1 MDGKELISQ
10 SDLQSFYQQQ
20 HQQHRAALG
29 VAGGGHSSSSPSSL
43 AGMHSVI
50 RPMPNMPNMN
60 MSPTDILNSIGG
72 ASLAAMHHHQ
82 FQMEHPA
89 PPPPLLHNSAMP
101 SPVSASASAPA
112 SVQPHADPAPVV
124 VVKRKRGRPRKY
136 GPDGTMKQQQAAAS
150 AAAAAGQQQQ
160 HHLVNAAPRMGSM
173 PGAAEMMGASGTM
186 EDPAQK
192 KRRGRPPG
200 TGKKHQPS
208 PSSAGNAFA
217 GSAGT
222 SFTPHVITASPTE
235 DVAAKIGAFASQSSR
250 AVCVLSA
257 MGSVS
262 RVVLRHPADG
272 SPMSRL
278 HTSPQQQQPYKN
290 PAVYEGFYEILS
302 LTGSYN
308 LAEGSQGQQCGGG
321 LSVTLCSPERNMIGG
336 VLGGA
341 LVAASTVQV
350 VLGSF
355 HQGGSKSKSKKA
367 GKQAAFSSDSLTGG
381 VGGGQEA
388 SPSSGHNQQNLTP
401 TSVTTGGWPTS
412 GIFDTRSSSID
423 INSSRG

>member
-20 HQQHRAALG
+20 HQHQQQQQQHRAALG
-29 VAGGGHSSSSPSSL
+29 GGGHSPSSL

-60 MSPTDILNSIGG
+60 MSATAILSSIGG
-72 ASLAAMHHHQ
+72 GSLAGMQ
-82 FQMEHPA
+82 FQMDA
-89 PPPPLLHNSAMP
+89 APPPLLHNTAIGSV
-101 SPVSASASAPA
+101 SGSASATVPPAPA
-112 SVQPHADPAPVV
+112 EP
-124 VVKRKRGRPRKY
+124 VKRKRGRPRKY
-136 GPDGTMKQQQAAAS
+136 GPDGTMKAAQQQ
-150 AAAAAGQQQQ
+150 QQQQ
-160 HHLVNAAPRMGSM
+160 HLVSGPPRMGSSM
-173 PGAAEMMGASGTM
+173 AGADMLGGQGM

-200 TGKKHQPS
+200 TGKKQQTS
-208 PSSAGNAFA
+208 PSVGNAFA

-222 SFTPHVITASPTE
+222 SFTPHIITASPSE
-235 DVAAKIGAFASQSSR
+235 DVAGKITAFANQSSR

-262 RVVLRHPADG
+262 RAVLRHPGDA
-272 SPMSRL
+272 SPMSRV
-278 HTSPQQQQPYKN
+278 HTSQPYKN
-290 PAVYEGFYEILS
+290 PAIYEGFYEILS

-308 LAEGSQGQQCGGG
+308 LAEGSQGQQSGG
-321 LSVTLCSPERNMIGG
+321 LSVTLCSPERNVIGG
-336 VLGGA
+336 VLGGP
-341 LVAASTVQV
+341 LIAASTVQV

-367 GKQAAFSSDSLTGG
+367 AKQAAFSPESLT
-381 VGGGQEA
+381 GGGQEA

-401 TSVTTGGWPTS
+401 PSVTGGWPTS
-412 GIFDTRSSSID
+412 SIFDTRSSSID

>member
-20 HQQHRAALG
+20 QHQQQQQQQQHQ
-29 VAGGGHSSSSPSSL
+29 HSPSSL

-60 MSPTDILNSIGG
+60 MSATAILSSIGG
-72 ASLAAMHHHQ
+72 GSLAGMQ
-82 FQMEHPA
+82 FQMDA
-89 PPPPLLHNSAMP
+89 APPPLLHNSAMG
-101 SPVSASASAPA
+101 SGSASATVPPAPA
-112 SVQPHADPAPVV
+112 EP
-124 VVKRKRGRPRKY
+124 VKRKRGRPRKY
-136 GPDGTMKQQQAAAS
+136 GPDGTMKAA
-150 AAAAAGQQQQ
+150 QQQ
-160 HHLVNAAPRMGSM
+160 HHLVSAPPRMGSSM
-173 PGAAEMMGASGTM
+173 TDMLGAQGMD
-186 EDPAQK
+186 DPAQK

-200 TGKKHQPS
+200 TGKKHHTSS
-208 PSSAGNAFA
+208 PALGNAFA

-222 SFTPHVITASPTE
+222 SFTPHIITASPSE
-235 DVAAKIGAFASQSSR
+235 DVAAKIAAFANQSSR

-262 RVVLRHPADG
+262 RVVLRHPGDA
-272 SPMSRL
+272 SPMSRV
-278 HTSPQQQQPYKN
+278 HPSQSQPYKN
-290 PAVYEGFYEILS
+290 PAIYEGFYEILS

-308 LAEGSQGQQCGGG
+308 LAEGSQGGQQSGG
-321 LSVTLCSPERNMIGG
+321 LSVTLCSPERNVIGG
-336 VLGGA
+336 VLAGP
-341 LVAASTVQV
+341 LIAASTVQV

-367 GKQAAFSSDSLTGG
+367 AKQAAFSPESLT
-381 VGGGQEA
+381 GGGQEA

-401 TSVTTGGWPTS
+401 PPSVTGGWPTS
-412 GIFDTRSSSID
+412 SIFDTRSSSID

>member
-20 HQQHRAALG
+20 QQQQQHRAFG
-29 VAGGGHSSSSPSSL
+29 GGGGHHSPSSL

-60 MSPTDILNSIGG
+60 MSPTAILNSIGG
-72 ASLAAMHHHQ
+72 GSLAGMQ
-82 FQMEHPA
+82 FQMDP
-89 PPPPLLHNSAMP
+89 PPPPLLHTTTAAAAMGG
-101 SPVSASASAPA
+101 SASGPGAVPP
-112 SVQPHADPAPVV
+112 VHAEP
-124 VVKRKRGRPRKY
+124 VKRKRGRPRKY
-136 GPDGTMKQQQAAAS
+136 GPDGTMKQQQQQQQAAAS
-150 AAAAAGQQQQ
+150 QQ
-160 HHLVNAAPRMGSM
+160 HLVAAPPRMGSLS
-173 PGAAEMMGASGTM
+173 SGPDMLGGSGM
-186 EDPAQK
+186 EDAAQK

-208 PSSAGNAFA
+208 PSQGNAFA

-222 SFTPHVITASPTE
+222 SFTPHIITVSPSE
-235 DVAAKIGAFASQSSR
+235 DVAAKIVAFATQSSR

-262 RVVLRHPADG
+262 RAVLRHPADG
-272 SPMSRL
+272 SPMARV
-278 HTSPQQQQPYKN
+278 HAASPQPYKN
-290 PAVYEGFYEILS
+290 NPAIYEGFYEILS

-308 LAEGSQGQQCGGG
+308 LAEGSQAQGQGQQSGG
-321 LSVTLCSPERNMIGG
+321 LSVTLCSPERNVIGG
-336 VLGGA
+336 VLGGP

-350 VLGSF
+350 VLGTF
-355 HQGGSKSKSKKA
+355 HQGGSRSKSKKA
-367 GKQAAFSSDSLTGG
+367 GKLQQQQQAATATAAAFSSDSLT
-381 VGGGQEA
+381 GGQEA
-388 SPSSGHNQQNLTP
+388 SPSSGHNQNLTP
-401 TSVTTGGWPTS
+401 PPSVTGGWPTS